1 MFRYCDPHALTNA
14 SHVTGCSILLSG
26 SVRAPA
32 DMGEFKFASFNK
44 SKPMYRRDDG
54 AHLYWYEGKNE
65 KEKEWRVWKEHSS
78 GSATFNTVSGDD
90 VATPDLVT
98 KWRTKSD
105 DGWQAEKISIRNT
118 CAKSYTASPTPS
130 PTSIEYAAAPDF
142 GPSSPPTT
150 LSKRYPQAG
159 FGILSKPNPSTK
171 MKQVPLQEASPRD
184 FTWLHNVSQCVD
196 LLQTAQRDA
205 IRKAEASKATPEEMC
220 GSQIQL
226 LPEQE
231 CGQRSYADHE
241 LEWAVISYDV
251 EFAPFRTGNA
261 EQPTFCYPVV
271 VFLLAHGER
280 LCRRSMA
287 PPDGTTCPPNQST
300 EKRLRC
306 PKELERFGTRRYAV
320 LHPRKHTPSLKF

>member
-1 MFRYCDPHALTNA
+1 
-14 SHVTGCSILLSG
+14 
-26 SVRAPA
+26 
-32 DMGEFKFASFNK
+32 MGEFKFASFYN
-44 SKPMYRRDDG
+44 SKPMYQRDDG
-54 AHLYWYEGKNE
+54 ANLYWYEGNN
-65 KEKEWRVWKEHSS
+65 EKEWRVWKEHSN
-78 GSATFNTVSGDD
+78 GNATFNTVSGDD

-105 DGWQAEKISIRNT
+105 NGWQSEKISIRNT

-150 LSKRYPQAG
+150 LSKQYPQAG
-159 FGILSKPNPSTK
+159 FGIRSKPNPSTK

-184 FTWLHNVSQCVD
+184 FTWLHNVSQCVER
-196 LLQTAQRDA
+196 LQTAQRDA
-205 IRKAEASKATPEEMC
+205 IRKAEASKVTPEEMC

-231 CGQRSYADHE
+231 CGQRSYADHD

-261 EQPTFCYPVV
+261 EQPTFCILSAANPSLCADEAWLRQTEPPVV
-271 VFLLAHGER
+271 PTK
-280 LCRRSMA
+280 A
-287 PPDGTTCPPNQST
+287 PRNGSDVPKNSTASAQDGTPCCIPASILPPSSSEQ
-300 EKRLRC
+300 
-306 PKELERFGTRRYAV
+306 
-320 LHPRKHTPSLKF
+320 

>member
-1 MFRYCDPHALTNA
+1 M
-14 SHVTGCSILLSG
+14 LLSG

-32 DMGEFKFASFNK
+32 DMGEFKFASFYNL
-44 SKPMYRRDDG
+44 KPRYQRDDG
-54 AHLYWYEGKNE
+54 AHLFWYEGKNE
-65 KEKEWRVWKEHSS
+65 KEWRVWKGTSS
-78 GSATFNTVSGDD
+78 GNATFNTVSGDD

-98 KWRTKSD
+98 DWRTKSG
-105 DGWQAEKISIRNT
+105 DGWQAEKISIQNT
-118 CAKSYTASPTPS
+118 CAKAYTASPTPS
-130 PTSIEYAAAPDF
+130 PTSIEYAAAPDL

-150 LSKRYPQAG
+150 LSERYPQAG
-159 FGILSKPNPSTK
+159 FGILNKPNPTTQ
-171 MKQVPLQEASPRD
+171 MKQVPLRDASPRD

-220 GSQIQL
+220 GSQVQL

-261 EQPTFCYPVV
+261 EQRMFCFFSAANPSLFPQRVLMQTKHGSAQPNHLSSQPKHRGTAPLSQRTRTLRRKTVRRAFPPQAYFLRQV
-271 VFLLAHGER
+271 LLAVASR
-280 LCRRSMA
+280 
-287 PPDGTTCPPNQST
+287 P
-300 EKRLRC
+300 
-306 PKELERFGTRRYAV
+306 
-320 LHPRKHTPSLKF
+320 